1 MRALRPALQLTNVSA
16 SPHLL
21 PDLFTGGEDGV
32 KPFPSFDLSWARV
45 FAVFLKELV
54 QMRRDRPTFAIMIMM
69 PVMQLVLFGYA
80 INTDPRHMPAVVEMR
95 EDGPMTRAFLASLTQ
110 STYVDIVA
118 VTRTPRRR
126 SDDPLGEATF
136 LISIPEG
143 FERRLVRGERP
154 QILIAADAS
163 DPVAA
168 GGAIAAIQQVA
179 AQAFAPEFQGPL
191 AFLAPDARALRD
203 RRASALQ
210 SRGRSAFNIVP
221 ALLGVI
227 LTMTMV
233 MITSIALTR
242 ETERGTMENLLATPV
257 RPLEVMIGKTTPY
270 VFVGA
275 IQVAIVL
282 IVATLLFRIPFT
294 GSFLAFMVAVTLFI
308 LANLMLGYLISTV
321 ARTQMQAMQMTFFI
335 FLPSILLSGFMF
347 PFRAMPSWAQAIG
360 EALPITHFLR
370 IVREIILKGAGFGD
384 VVGDLWPLTL
394 IMVVLATLALLRFR
408 RTLD

>member
-1 MRALRPALQLTNVSA
+1 MKRR
-16 SPHLL
+16 
-21 PDLFTGGEDGV
+21 
-32 KPFPSFDLSWARV
+32 FPSLGLPNLFDLSWSRV

-80 INTDPRHMPAVVEMR
+80 INTDPRHLPAVVELR
-95 EDGPMTRAFLASLTQ
+95 EDGPMTRAFLASLTA

-118 VTRTPRRR
+118 VTRRAE
-126 SDDPLGEATF
+126 DGEAMLRSGEASF

-143 FERRLVRGERP
+143 FERRMVRGERP
-154 QILIAADAS
+154 QILVAADAS

-168 GGAIAAIQQVA
+168 GGALSAIERVA
-179 AQAFAPEFQGPL
+179 QSAFAPEFEGPL
-191 AFLAPDARALRD
+191 AFLARAPPPYEIVVH
-203 RRASALQ
+203 RRYNPA
-210 SRGRSAFNIVP
+210 GVTAFNIVP

-270 VFVGA
+270 IGVGA
-275 IQVAIVL
+275 IQVGIVL
-282 IVATLLFRIPFT
+282 LVATLLFRIPFT
-294 GSFLAFMVAVTLFI
+294 GSFLAFLIAVTLFI
-308 LANLMLGYLISTV
+308 FANLMLGYLISTV
-321 ARTQMQAMQMTFFI
+321 ARTQMQAMQMTFFV

-347 PFRAMPSWAQAIG
+347 PFRAMPGWAQGIG

-370 IVREIILKGAGFGD
+370 MVREIVLKGAGLGD
-384 VVGDLWPLTL
+384 IIGDLWPLTL
-394 IMVVLATLALLRFR
+394 ILLVLATLALLRFR

>member
-1 MRALRPALQLTNVSA
+1 MKAPKFSALPNFL
-16 SPHLL
+16 
-21 PDLFTGGEDGV
+21 
-32 KPFPSFDLSWARV
+32 DLSWARV

-69 PVMQLVLFGYA
+69 PVMQLVLFGFA

-95 EDGPMTRAFLASLTQ
+95 EDGPMARAFLASLTQ
-110 STYVDIVA
+110 SSFIDVVA
-118 VTRTPRRR
+118 VTQRAEDGEAMIR
-126 SDDPLGEATF
+126 SGRATF

-168 GGAIAAIQQVA
+168 SGALGAIERI
-179 AQAFAPEFQGPL
+179 AQSAFAAEFNGPL
-191 AFLAPDARALRD
+191 AYLAQAPPPYEIVVH
-203 RRASALQ
+203 RRYNPA
-210 SRGRSAFNIVP
+210 GVSAFNIVP

-282 IVATLLFRIPFT
+282 TVATLLFHIPFT
-294 GSFLAFMVAVTLFI
+294 GSFLAFLVAVTLFI

-347 PFRAMPSWAQAIG
+347 PFRAMPGWAQGIG

-370 IVREIILKGAGFGD
+370 IVREIVLKGAGFGD

-394 IMVVLATLALLRFR
+394 ILLVLATLALLRFR

>member
-1 MRALRPALQLTNVSA
+1 MKLPALPNI
-16 SPHLL
+16 
-21 PDLFTGGEDGV
+21 
-32 KPFPSFDLSWARV
+32 FDLSWSRV

-54 QMRRDRPTFAIMIMM
+54 QMRQDRPTFAIMIMM
-69 PVMQLVLFGYA
+69 PIMQLVLFGYA
-80 INTDPRHMPAVVEMR
+80 INTDPRHLPAIVEMR
-95 EDGPMTRAFLASLTQ
+95 EDGPMTRAFLASLSA

-118 VTRTPRRR
+118 VTRTAEE
-126 SDDPLGEATF
+126 GEAMLRSGQATY

-143 FERRLVRGERP
+143 FERRMVRGERP

-168 GGAIAAIQQVA
+168 GGAISAIERVA
-179 AQAFAPEFQGPL
+179 QSAFAPEFDGPL
-191 AFLAPDARALRD
+191 AFLARAPPPYEIVVH
-203 RRASALQ
+203 RRYNPA
-210 SRGRSAFNIVP
+210 GVTAFNIVP

-270 VFVGA
+270 IGIGA
-275 IQVAIVL
+275 VQVVIVL
-282 IVATLLFRIPFT
+282 LVATTLFRIPFT
-294 GSFLAFMVAVTLFI
+294 GSLLAFLIAVTVFI
-308 LANLMLGYLISTV
+308 FANLMLGYLISTA

-347 PFRAMPSWAQAIG
+347 PFRAMPGWAQAIG

-370 IVREIILKGAGFGD
+370 MVREIVLKGAGLPD
-384 VVGDLWPLTL
+384 ILGDLWPLTL
-394 IMVVLATLALLRFR
+394 ILLVLATLALLRFR

>member
-1 MRALRPALQLTNVSA
+1 MK
-16 SPHLL
+16 L
-21 PDLFTGGEDGV
+21 PSLPGLPNFL
-32 KPFPSFDLSWARV
+32 DLSWSRV

-69 PVMQLVLFGYA
+69 PIIQLVLFGYA

-95 EDGPMTRAFLASLTQ
+95 EDGPLTRAFLASLTQ
-110 STYVDIVA
+110 SSFIDIVA
-118 VTRTPRRR
+118 VTQRAEDAEAMLR
-126 SDDPLGEATF
+126 SGRATF

-154 QILIAADAS
+154 QILVAADAS
-163 DPVAA
+163 DPIAA
-168 GGAIAAIQQVA
+168 GGALGAIERIAQS
-179 AQAFAPEFQGPL
+179 AFAPDLNGSL
-191 AFLAPDARALRD
+191 AYLAPTPPPYEIVVH
-203 RRASALQ
+203 RRYNPA
-210 SRGRSAFNIVP
+210 GVSAFNIVP

-282 IVATLLFRIPFT
+282 VVATLLFHIPFT
-294 GSFLAFMVAVTLFI
+294 GSFLAFLVAVTLFI
-308 LANLMLGYLISTV
+308 LANLMLGYLISTA

-347 PFRAMPSWAQAIG
+347 PFRAMPLWAQAIG
-360 EALPITHFLR
+360 ECLPITHFLR
-370 IVREIILKGAGFGD
+370 IVREIVLKSAGFGD

-394 IMVVLATLALLRFR
+394 IMVVLAALALLRFR

>member
-1 MRALRPALQLTNVSA
+1 MKLPALPA
-16 SPHLL
+16 AL
-21 PDLFTGGEDGV
+21 PRI
-32 KPFPSFDLSWARV
+32 DLSWARV

-54 QMRRDRPTFAIMIMM
+54 QMRRDRPTFAIMIMI
-69 PVMQLVLFGYA
+69 PIVQLVLFGYA
-80 INTDPRHMPAVVEMR
+80 INTDPRHLPAVVELR
-95 EDGPMTRAFLASLTQ
+95 EDGPMTRAFLASLRA
-110 STYVDIVA
+110 STYVDIVDV
-118 VTRTPRRR
+118 VTS
-126 SDDPLGEATF
+126 SDEGERMLRAGEATF

-168 GGAIAAIQQVA
+168 GGALGGIERVA
-179 AQAFAPEFQGPL
+179 QAAFAPEFDGPL
-191 AFLAPDARALRD
+191 AFLAPRAPPYEIVVHRQFNP
-203 RRASALQ
+203 A
-210 SRGRSAFNIVP
+210 GISAFNIVP

-257 RPLEVMIGKTTPY
+257 RPIEVMIGKTTPY
-270 VFVGA
+270 VFIGA
-275 IQVAIVL
+275 IQVVIVL
-282 IVATLLFRIPFT
+282 LVAMLLFHIPFT
-294 GSFLAFMVAVTLFI
+294 GSLIAFLLGVTLFI
-308 LANLMLGYLISTV
+308 LANLILGYLISTV
-321 ARTQMQAMQMTFFI
+321 ARTQMQAMQMTFFV

-370 IVREIILKGAGFGD
+370 IVREVMLKQAALGD
-384 VVGDLWPLTL
+384 IVGDLGPLALITL
-394 IMVVLATLALLRFR
+394 MLAAFALLRFR

>member
-1 MRALRPALQLTNVSA
+1 MKAV
-16 SPHLL
+16 
-21 PDLFTGGEDGV
+21 
-32 KPFPSFDLSWARV
+32 PFFDLSWARV

-95 EDGPMTRAFLASLTQ
+95 EDGPMMRSFLASLTQ
-110 STYVDIVA
+110 SSFIDIVA
-118 VTRTPRRR
+118 VTERAEDAEAMVR
-126 SDDPLGEATF
+126 SGRATF

-143 FERRLVRGERP
+143 FERRMIRGERP

-168 GGAIAAIQQVA
+168 SGALGAIERI
-179 AQAFAPEFQGPL
+179 AQSAFTPDLNGSL
-191 AFLAPDARALRD
+191 AYLAPTPAPYEIVVH
-203 RRASALQ
+203 RRYNPA
-210 SRGRSAFNIVP
+210 GVSAFNIVP

-282 IVATLLFRIPFT
+282 AVATFLFRIPFT
-294 GSFLAFMVAVTLFI
+294 GSFLAFLVAVTLFI

-347 PFRAMPSWAQAIG
+347 PFRAMPVWAQTIG

-370 IVREIILKGAGFGD
+370 IVREIILKGAGFDD
-384 VVGDLWPLTL
+384 VVGDLWPLAL
-394 IMVVLATLALLRFR
+394 ILLVLGSLALLRFR

>member
-1 MRALRPALQLTNVSA
+1 MTARLPLPGLSALL
-16 SPHLL
+16 
-21 PDLFTGGEDGV
+21 
-32 KPFPSFDLSWARV
+32 DLSWSRV

-69 PVMQLVLFGYA
+69 PIIQLVLFGYA

-95 EDGPMTRAFLASLTQ
+95 EDGPLTRAFLASLTQ
-110 STYVDIVA
+110 SSYIDIVA
-118 VTRTPRRR
+118 VTQRAE
-126 SDDPLGEATF
+126 DGEAMIRSGRANF

-154 QILIAADAS
+154 EILIAADAS

-168 GGAIAAIQQVA
+168 GGALSAIERIAQL
-179 AQAFAPEFQGPL
+179 AFAPDLNGPL
-191 AFLAPDARALRD
+191 AYLAQAPPPYEIVVH
-203 RRASALQ
+203 RRYNPAGVS
-210 SRGRSAFNIVP
+210 SFNIVP

-270 VFVGA
+270 VVVGA

-282 IVATLLFRIPFT
+282 LLSALLFHIPFT
-294 GSFLAFMVAVTLFI
+294 GSFLAFLVAVTLFI
-308 LANLMLGYLISTV
+308 LANLMLGYLISTA

-347 PFRAMPSWAQAIG
+347 PFKAMPFWAQAIG
-360 EALPITHFLR
+360 ECLPITHFLR
-370 IVREIILKGAGFGD
+370 IVREIVLKDAGFGD
-384 VVGDLWPLTL
+384 IVGDLWPLAV
-394 IMVVLATLALLRFR
+394 IMLVLATLALLRFR